1 MRQFLTVMILGAG
14 LAFPTLGAAQ
24 QVAFGGLSTDTK
36 APVEITS
43 DSLQVDQSTGEAV
56 FRGDVLVVQSD
67 MRLKAAELHVEYG
80 ETQSEINKLIASGGV
95 TLVSQTDAAESQ
107 DAVYDVRSG
116 NLVMTGNVLL
126 TQGKNALS
134 GNKLTV
140 DMTTGTG
147 QMDGRV
153 RTILAPGGQ

>member
-1 MRQFLTVMILGAG
+1 MRQILTAIIVAASMAI
-14 LAFPTLGAAQ
+14 PSLGAAQ
-24 QVAFGGLSTDTK
+24 QVDFGGLSTNTK

-56 FRGDVLVVQSD
+56 FRGNVLVVQDD

-80 ETQSEINKLIASGGV
+80 QTQSEINRLIASGGV
-95 TLVSQTDAAESQ
+95 TLVSASDAAKSQ
-107 DAVYDVRSG
+107 DAVYDVRNG
-116 NLVMTGNVLL
+116 NLVMTGDVLL
-126 TQGKNALS
+126 TQGDNALS

-140 DMTTGTG
+140 DLTTGTG